1 MKIAITGGT
10 AGIGQALG
18 NEYEIRGHEILRLS
32 RRTGH
37 NIRVIPKISDMIEPC
52 DMFVNNAQAG
62 YAQTELLFEMVKRW
76 QGTRKHIIIISTMMT
91 QDPIS
96 PIPGLD
102 MDAYRIQ
109 KISLEEVV
117 KQIRHQQLKIKLTL
131 VRPGMVGTAPERPVP
146 PAADVNVWA
155 STLVQ
160 ALEMADV
167 NGLFIPD
174 ISLGPA

>member
-1 MKIAITGGT
+1 MKIAITGHS
-10 AGIGQALG
+10 AGIGQALAKQ
-18 NEYEIRGHEILRLS
+18 YESRGHEIVGIS
-32 RRTGH
+32 RRDGY
-37 NIRVIPKISDMIEPC
+37 NIRVIPKIADMIEPC

-62 YAQTELLFEMVKRW
+62 YAQTELLFEMAQRW
-76 QGTRKHIIIISTMMT
+76 QGTRKHIMIISTMMT

-109 KISLEEVV
+109 KISLEEAV

-131 VRPGMVGTAPERPVP
+131 IRPGMVGTAPDRPVP
-146 PAADVNVWA
+146 PAADVDVWA
-155 STLVQ
+155 GTLVQ

>member
-1 MKIAITGGT
+1 
-10 AGIGQALG
+10 
-18 NEYEIRGHEILRLS
+18 
-32 RRTGH
+32 
-37 NIRVIPKISDMIEPC
+37 
-52 DMFVNNAQAG
+52 MFVNNAQAG
-62 YAQTELLFEMVKRW
+62 YAQTELLFEIVRRW
-76 QGTRKHIIIISTMMT
+76 QGTRKHIMIISTMMT

-109 KISLEEVV
+109 KISLEEAV

-155 STLVQ
+155 STLVHT
-160 ALEMADV
+160 LEMADA
-167 NGLFIPD
+167 NSLIIPD